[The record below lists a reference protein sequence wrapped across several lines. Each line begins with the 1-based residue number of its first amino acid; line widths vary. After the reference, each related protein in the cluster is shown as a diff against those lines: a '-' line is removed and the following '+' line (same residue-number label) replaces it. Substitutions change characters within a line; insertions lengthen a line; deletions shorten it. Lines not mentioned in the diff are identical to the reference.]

1 MREHAVQFGPGGRLV
16 GVLCEP
22 DADRRRAGAPALIV
36 SNIGFNHRPAP
47 FRLYVELSRRIAR
60 LSITTLR
67 FDLSGRGD
75 SGPRRDA
82 RPDAD
87 GAVEDTREAMA
98 WLAERRKAER
108 FLLLGLCS
116 GTDAA
121 HALAAS
127 DARVVGAV
135 FIDGYAYATLRSR
148 VRFWVHRRFS
158 CRHWARL
165 FRCLRLGVRR
175 SDLATDEIFI
185 REYPSRERMA
195 ADLGAMLA
203 RDVRLLFIYTSDVE
217 HVYNYDGQF
226 HDMLAPAR
234 LRGRIELER
243 YPDADHLFSVQR
255 ERLLARIGA
264 FVDKHWPEGGLP

>member
-1 MREHAVQFGPGGRLV
+1 MRELAVQFGPGGRLV

-22 DADRRRAGAPALIV
+22 DAGRRRAAAPAVVV

-47 FRLYVELSRRIAR
+47 FRLYVELARRLAR
-60 LSITTLR
+60 RGITTLR

-82 RPDAD
+82 RTDAE

-98 WLAERRKAER
+98 WLSERRKAER
-108 FLLLGLCS
+108 FVLLGLCS

-135 FIDGYAYATLRSR
+135 FIDGYAYPTLRSR
-148 VRFWVHRRFS
+148 IRFSVHRRLS
-158 CRHWARL
+158 GRHWARL
-165 FRCLRLGVRR
+165 IRCLRLGVRR
-175 SDLATDEIFI
+175 ADLGTDDIFI

-195 ADLGAMLA
+195 ADLLGMLA
-203 RDVRLLFIYTSDVE
+203 RDAKLLYVYTSDVE
-217 HVYNYDGQF
+217 HVYNYDDQF
-226 HDMLAPAR
+226 HDMLAPAQ
-234 LRGRIELER
+234 LRGRIEIER

-255 ERLLARIGA
+255 ERLLARIDA
-264 FVDKHWPEGGLP
+264 FVSKHWPE